1 MLLSNKALELIT
13 SKYEDNHKDRLVHT
27 LGVAEMAEYLAKR
40 YGVDKEKALIAAYLH
55 DYCKYDD
62 TKNAKSILKEEEIQD
77 CEIFPFLYH
86 AYLSAEAY
94 KELFKDNF
102 DEDIYNAIK
111 YHVFGRPNM
120 SLLESIIMIAD
131 YTEKN
136 RKYPSCVACRK
147 ILVDDDDLNMAIYKS
162 LEWTLEFAMKEG
174 HTPHPAQVLVMEE
187 YKRKVEEDGI
197 RSNNR

>member
-1 MLLSNKALELIT
+1 MQLSDKAKKLVEE
-13 SKYEDNHKDRLVHT
+13 KYNGLHDKRLKHVY
-27 LGVAEMAEYLAKR
+27 GVAKMAEFFFFLYN
-40 YGVDKEKALIAAYLH
+40 VDKEKALIAAYLH

-62 TKNAKSILKEEEIQD
+62 VSYAKNVLKEEEIKD

-102 DEDIYNAIK
+102 DIDIYNAIK

-197 RSNNR
+197 RSTNR

>member
-1 MLLSNKALELIT
+1 MLLSNKALELIKA
-13 SKYEDNHKDRLVHT
+13 KYEDNHKDRLTHT
-27 LGVAEMAEYLAKR
+27 LGVAEMAEYLANR

-62 TKNAKSILKEEEIQD
+62 VSYAKNVLKEEEIKD

-102 DEDIYNAIK
+102 DIDIYNAIK

-120 SLLESIIMIAD
+120 SLLEAIIMIAD

-147 ILVDDDDLNMAIYKS
+147 ILVDDNNLDLAIFKS
-162 LEWTLEFAMKEG
+162 LEWTLDFAKREG
-174 HTPHPAQVLVMEE
+174 HTPHPAQILVMEE
-187 YKRKVEEDGI
+187 YERKVKEDEF
-197 RSNNR
+197 RNNNC